1 MSRPTVVHW
10 FRQDLRL
17 GDHPSWCAAVAD
29 AQARGA
35 HLLAVAVWDPAQA
48 EATAWSPVRC
58 GPWRQAWLADSL
70 AALDAD
76 LRAQGQ
82 QLLVLRGQPHE
93 VLPRCMTAVH
103 GVALH
108 AETWPAPEE
117 QAEERA
123 LRAASMASM
132 ASTASAT
139 SSDTATGWR
148 WHTHAPSV
156 LLPLDTLPWPVTG
169 MPDGY
174 TPMRQAV
181 EAAQARQGDPWPQPI
196 QAPADLPPPPP
207 AARWQDLPLGGPAP
221 RLSLHS
227 DPRSSFPFRG
237 APQTEHATAAST
249 SPEASFSAGEA
260 GAQAHLQRY
269 LAQGHAEHYKA
280 TRNKLTGL
288 TYSSKWSPWLA
299 VGAIS
304 APQLMQAVRAH
315 EAAQGASDGSYWLW
329 FELLWREHFR
339 LLQHKH
345 GAALYRW
352 RGLSDAPAAR
362 ERLRRPAEASLGQRH
377 ADAQRQQAAAER
389 WRQGQTGQPLVDAA
403 MRELSATGYLSNRLR
418 QVAASWLVHDLGVD
432 WRVGAAWFESLLIDF
447 DVHSNQGNWLY
458 LAGLGTDPRGG
469 RRFDPVKQAREH
481 DPDGHFQRL
490 WGTRT

>member
-1 MSRPTVVHW
+1 MSAPTVVHW
-10 FRQDLRL
+10 FRHDLRL

-35 HLLAVAVWDPAQA
+35 HLLAVAVWDPAQTD
-48 EATAWSPVRC
+48 ATAWSPMRC

-70 AALDAD
+70 AALDAA

-82 QLLVLRGQPHE
+82 QLLVLRGQPRD
-93 VLPRCMTAVH
+93 VLPRCMAAVN

-117 QAEERA
+117 QVDERA
-123 LRAASMASM
+123 LQAASKASMAA
-132 ASTASAT
+132 ASSSAP
-139 SSDTATGWR
+139 SWR
-148 WHTHAPSV
+148 WQPHAPSV
-156 LLPLDTLPWPVTG
+156 LLPLNALPWPVAR

-174 TPMRQAV
+174 TPMRQAI
-181 EAAQARQGDPWPQPI
+181 EATQGRQGDPWPQPLA
-196 QAPADLPPPPP
+196 APAKLPPPPP
-207 AARWQDLPLGGPAP
+207 AARWHSLPTGGPDP
-221 RLSLHS
+221 QTGLRS
-227 DPRSSFPFRG
+227 DPRSSFPFR
-237 APQTEHATAAST
+237 ATPQPPHATAAT
-249 SPEASFSAGEA
+249 AQPVDGVAAGEA
-260 GAQAHLQRY
+260 GARDHLRRY
-269 LAQGHAEHYKA
+269 LVQGHPEHYKA
-280 TRNKLTGL
+280 TRNQLTGL

-315 EAAQGASDGSYWLW
+315 EAAHGASDGSYWLW

-352 RGLSDAPAAR
+352 RGLCDAPTAR
-362 ERLRRPAEASLGQRH
+362 ERQRRPPGASPRERH
-377 ADAQRQQAAAER
+377 AEAQRQQAAAER

-432 WRVGAAWFESLLIDF
+432 WRVGAAWFESQLIDY

-481 DPDGHFQRL
+481 DPEGHFQRL